1 MAELSKEQPDN
12 EAQSNQRRSSR
23 KGLWLSLVAI
33 FILLGYGGII
43 FYLDLQHRGHQ
54 QELALKL
61 ANELNKKD
69 QQVMEL
75 TEQISGYQTQI
86 AAIQSQLAN
95 VQQDSSGKDQHFN
108 QALDDFSKLYSEK
121 LELTRTEL
129 KNSIDQIQ
137 RLLGKTRSDWLIADA
152 EYLLGIANERL
163 HLIGDTVAA
172 KQALESADSRLRDS
186 DDVALF
192 KVRDQIV
199 KEIEALD
206 NIKPLDMV
214 GMYSKINALQQTVNQ
229 LTLFLPYVGKHEAQ
243 TDTSENAPAKAS
255 EHTHDHEHEHDWV
268 DQTLQN
274 MKGYVSIR
282 HSSKPIEGIIGHEE
296 VQFIL
301 QQLKIRLE
309 LIKMALLQQ
318 NEALYNSSIDDAK
331 QWLNENFTMNAQ
343 GKDFLKAL
351 DELQSIKIRSQLPVI
366 SESLKLLKNITK
378 SRKDTDKTL
387 PILPIEPD
395 KKTGAA
401 QTQTPAPASATAPEI
416 KSEPKA
422 EMVPEPQTIPVPLET
437 TPKDTSNPVKQ

>member
-12 EAQSNQRRSSR
+12 EAQSNQHRKSR
-23 KGLWLSLVAI
+23 KGLWLSLLMI
-33 FILLGYGGII
+33 FILLSLGGII
-43 FYLDLQHRGHQ
+43 FYLDYLHKEHQ
-54 QELALKL
+54 QQLELKL

-108 QALDDFSKLYSEK
+108 QALDEFSKLHSEK
-121 LELTRTEL
+121 LEITRTEL
-129 KNSIDQIQ
+129 KNSIDQVQ

-163 HLIGDTVAA
+163 HLIGDIVAA

-186 DDVALF
+186 DDVAIF

-206 NIKPLDMV
+206 NIKPLDIV
-214 GMYSKINALQQTVNQ
+214 GIYSKINALQQTVNQ
-229 LTLFLPYVGKHEAQ
+229 LTLFLPYVGKHETQ
-243 TDTSENAPAKAS
+243 TDTDKNTQTDAS
-255 EHTHDHEHEHDWV
+255 AHDHDHGHGWV
-268 DQTLQN
+268 DETLHK

-282 HSSKPIEGIIGHEE
+282 HSSKPIEGIIDHEE

-351 DELQSIKIRSQLPVI
+351 EELQSIKIRSQLPVI
-366 SESLKLLKNITK
+366 SESLKLLKDITK

-387 PILPIEPD
+387 PTLPAEPD
-395 KKTGAA
+395 KKTDTPKIEAA
-401 QTQTPAPASATAPEI
+401 PSTPAVASEIKPEI
-416 KSEPKA
+416 KSEMTQ
-422 EMVPEPQTIPVPLET
+422 ESQTIPVPPVN
-437 TPKDTSNPVKQ
+437 TPADTSNPVQP